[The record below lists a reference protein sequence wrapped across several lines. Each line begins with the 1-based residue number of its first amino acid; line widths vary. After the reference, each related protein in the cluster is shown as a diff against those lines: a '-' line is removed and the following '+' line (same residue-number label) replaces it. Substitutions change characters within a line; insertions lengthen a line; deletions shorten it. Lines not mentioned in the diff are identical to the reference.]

1 MDLFHRFAV
10 PLPRARGRLGLVQM
24 ASPWGKLSAQ
34 LTEGV
39 TARSNL
45 SFPCKSKYVQVLVHG
60 PLSALRAT
68 PGDATGIPRFAP
80 PHAGLQRL

>member
-1 MDLFHRFAV
+1 MNLFHRFAV
-10 PLPRARGRLGLVQM
+10 PLLPAGRRLGGRAM

-45 SFPCKSKYVQVLVHG
+45 PFLCKSKYERNFAHG
-60 PLSALRAT
+60 PLSALLAT
-68 PGDATGIPRFAP
+68 PGDAPGIPRFAP
-80 PHAGLQRL
+80 PCAGLRCM